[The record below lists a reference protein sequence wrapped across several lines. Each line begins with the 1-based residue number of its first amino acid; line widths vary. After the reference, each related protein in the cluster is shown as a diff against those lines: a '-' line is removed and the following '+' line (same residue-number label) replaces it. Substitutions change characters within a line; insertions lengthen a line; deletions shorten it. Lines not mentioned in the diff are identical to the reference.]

1 MIIINNNIKYR
12 RANIADLNGIANL
25 VTDLLGTCNIDK
37 NNRKL
42 KTKNEIIIDNKNEIQ
57 NDINNYYVCEVDNR
71 SIGACGISD
80 IKTKNDYGIINLGQY
95 REILYLVVDS
105 NYQKKGIGTK
115 LMHLCCYNIYYKILY
130 EACGDKNY
138 VNSKFLLESLGFKL
152 LKDLGDYYYKENNY
166 CPYCIN
172 RNRNCNSCRA
182 ELWIKGSETNE

>member
-1 MIIINNNIKYR
+1 M
-12 RANIADLNGIANL
+12 
-25 VTDLLGTCNIDK
+25 
-37 NNRKL
+37 
-42 KTKNEIIIDNKNEIQ
+42 
-57 NDINNYYVCEVDNR
+57 DNR
-71 SIGACGISD
+71 IIGACGISD

-115 LMHLCCYNIYYKILY
+115 LMHLCCDNIYDKIIY
-130 EACGDKNY
+130 EAWGDKKY